1 MRNVPQHIIDRLKQQ
16 PRQGSA
22 IEDAAKSAET
32 AMNNLSGAANV
43 TVAGM
48 GKFVEMA
55 ELLPNKLNALA
66 EATSWLEQRTNVL
79 QKSFGLSVKS
89 ATLFYGNL
97 AKISKEMGVGAQV
110 LATYSAN
117 LAKLVG
123 GYANLSKVGSMSAYM
138 KDMLKSQTILQTQ
151 IGLTAEQ
158 ANNFQ
163 IYSALQGKTATD
175 AIADNAQVINQMES
189 QFEYNMTAKEL
200 LGEMSNLSGDIL
212 LQYGKMPGSLQL
224 AVTKAKLLGMSMQQ
238 LQKTGQNFLLIESSI
253 GDELEY
259 QLLSGRRLI
268 GQQGESLTNA
278 YRTAT
283 IQGDGPK
290 QAELM
295 NQIIEKEG
303 DTIRNNLFARQQ
315 LAKTLGVEEAQ
326 LARTLAQ
333 QEMLKNLQSKGI
345 MGANAEELATS
356 IKNSTLADKDK
367 LLAQLEANFDERTTE
382 EKMLTNSDI
391 MVATMLKAF
400 GEPDEMALT
409 ALTRQQNLM
418 DASKAATNVGTVSAG
433 QTSAAD
439 IEALGK
445 AVVGAGVGAAVLA
458 PVTDF
463 LAKFKDGFVSGIAK
477 LTGTLIDGAG
487 KITVV
492 GDGPNKAVP
501 VTIADATDGND
512 VAMGPGAGRVILGPE
527 GAFNLNSKD
536 SIMAGTNLG
545 GGGGGDMA
553 AFASAIVSA
562 INNQTAELTRD
573 NTYWS

>member
-1 MRNVPQHIIDRLKQQ
+1 MRSIPQHIIDRLKQQ
-16 PRQGSA
+16 PRQGST
-22 IEDAAKSAET
+22 IEDASKAAET
-32 AMNNLSGAANV
+32 ALNNLSAASNV

-55 ELLPNKLNALA
+55 EQLPNKLNALA
-66 EATSWLEQRTNVL
+66 EATNWLEQRTNIL

-89 ATLFYGNL
+89 STLFYGNL
-97 AKISKEMGVGAQV
+97 AKISKEMRVGAQV

-117 LAKLVG
+117 LTKLVG

-151 IGLTAEQ
+151 IGLTADQ

-163 IYSALQGKTATD
+163 IYAALQGKTATD
-175 AIADNAQVINQMES
+175 QIADNAQVIEQMEE
-189 QFEYNMTAKEL
+189 QFGYNMTAKEL
-200 LGEMSNLSGDIL
+200 LGDMSNLTGDIL

-238 LQKTGQNFLLIESSI
+238 LQKTGQNFLNIESSI

-295 NQIIEKEG
+295 NQIIEQEG

-367 LLAQLEANFDERTTE
+367 LLKQLEKNFDERTTD

-400 GEPDEMALT
+400 GEPDKMALT
-409 ALTRQQNLM
+409 ALERQKNLM
-418 DASKAATNVGTVSAG
+418 DASNATTGVGI
-433 QTSAAD
+433 QAAD
-439 IEALGK
+439 QVSPEDITTLGK
-445 AVVGAGVGAAVLA
+445 AVIGANVATTLIS

-463 LAKFKDGFVSGIAK
+463 INNFKDGFFSGLSKTFDK
-477 LTGTLIDGAG
+477 LVDGTGKINITADKPLPVVQTGT
-487 KITVV
+487 T
-492 GDGPNKAVP
+492 NS
-501 VTIADATDGND
+501 ND

-536 SIMAGTNLG
+536 SIIAGTNLG

>member
-1 MRNVPQHIIDRLKQQ
+1 MRSIPQHIIDCLKQQ
-16 PRQGSA
+16 PRQGST
-22 IEDAAKSAET
+22 IEDASKAAET
-32 AMNNLSGAANV
+32 ALNNLSAASNV

-55 ELLPNKLNALA
+55 EQLPNKLNALA
-66 EATSWLEQRTNVL
+66 EATNWLEQRTNIL

-89 ATLFYGNL
+89 STLFYGNL
-97 AKISKEMGVGAQV
+97 AKISKEMRVGAQV

-117 LAKLVG
+117 LTKLVG

-151 IGLTAEQ
+151 IGLTADQ

-163 IYSALQGKTATD
+163 IYAALQGKTATD
-175 AIADNAQVINQMES
+175 QIADNAQVIEQMEE
-189 QFEYNMTAKEL
+189 QFGYNMTAKEL
-200 LGEMSNLSGDIL
+200 LGDMSNLTGDIL

-238 LQKTGQNFLLIESSI
+238 LQKTGQNFLNIESSI

-295 NQIIEKEG
+295 NQIIEQEG

-367 LLAQLEANFDERTTE
+367 LLKQLEKNFDERTTD

-400 GEPDEMALT
+400 GEPDKMALT
-409 ALTRQQNLM
+409 ALERQKNLM
-418 DASKAATNVGTVSAG
+418 DASNATTGVGI
-433 QTSAAD
+433 QAAD
-439 IEALGK
+439 QVSPEDITTLGK
-445 AVVGAGVGAAVLA
+445 AVIGANVATTLIS

-463 LAKFKDGFVSGIAK
+463 INNFKDGFFSGLSKTFDK
-477 LTGTLIDGAG
+477 LVDGTGKINITADKPLPVVQTGT
-487 KITVV
+487 T
-492 GDGPNKAVP
+492 NS
-501 VTIADATDGND
+501 ND

-536 SIMAGTNLG
+536 SIIAGTNLG